1 MEKTLIV
8 VDYQNDFI
16 TGSLGTPEAQA
27 IFPNITDRVR
37 RAEALGESVIFTRDF
52 HTENYLNTQ
61 EGRFLPIPHCRW
73 DTDGF
78 HVPREILDAAE
89 VYTFCDKPT
98 FGSIDLAGRF
108 VPGFGKP
115 LKQLTLIGVCTDI
128 CIVSNALLLKTFL
141 PEVEI
146 HVDASC
152 CAGTTPENHYKALD
166 IMKQCQIIIEND
178 DREG

>member
-1 MEKTLIV
+1 MEKALIV

-27 IFPNITDRVR
+27 ILPNVIERVR
-37 RAEALGESVIFTRDF
+37 RAEYLGESVIFTRDF
-52 HTENYLNTQ
+52 HTDDYLSTQ
-61 EGRFLPIPHCRW
+61 EGKFLPVPHCHW
-73 DTDGF
+73 QTDGF
-78 HVPREILDAAE
+78 NIPQAVLDAAGT
-89 VYTFCDKPT
+89 YSFCDKPT

-128 CIVSNALLLKTFL
+128 CCISNALLLKAFL

-152 CAGTTPENHYKALD
+152 CAGTTPESHHKALD

-178 DREG
+178 DREE